1 MRSLPPPEWG
11 GPGGYW
17 APETLLLAALGD
29 CTTMTFRAIA
39 KASRFEWR
47 ELSADVEGK
56 LERIDGNGRFT
67 EITIR
72 VRLVVPPGTDAA
84 RARQLL
90 EKSEKGCPV
99 SNSPHGHEAPRGRDR
114 RGGVSAIVRQL
125 GRVGYEP
132 AWRAMQAFTDARDEE
147 TPDELWFL
155 EHEPVFTQGLNG
167 KAEHLLAPGDI
178 PVVGIDRGG
187 QVTYHGPGQLVM
199 YALVDLRRLRIGV
212 RELVVALE
220 NAVVALA
227 AQHGIVA
234 AGRREAP
241 GVYVG
246 ERKLASIGLRVR
258 RGCSYHG
265 LALNVDMD
273 LEPFGRINPCGMAG
287 LAMTHLALEGARA
300 DLADSAQALA
310 PLAVAALGL
319 EWDGTWGGCRPRCVR
334 ARRARRRCRSGPGRS
349 GRAARGS
356 LRGSCR

>member
-1 MRSLPPPEWG
+1 M
-11 GPGGYW
+11 
-17 APETLLLAALGD
+17 
-29 CTTMTFRAIA
+29 
-39 KASRFEWR
+39 
-47 ELSADVEGK
+47 
-56 LERIDGNGRFT
+56 
-67 EITIR
+67 
-72 VRLVVPPGTDAA
+72 
-84 RARQLL
+84 
-90 EKSEKGCPV
+90 
-99 SNSPHGHEAPRGRDR
+99 
-114 RGGVSAIVRQL
+114 SAIVRQL

-132 AWRAMQAFTDARDEE
+132 AWRAMQAFTDRREE
-147 TPDELWFL
+147 STPDEIWFL
-155 EHEPVFTQGLNG
+155 EHDPVFTQGLNG

-227 AQHGIVA
+227 GQHGIEA

-287 LAMTHLALEGARA
+287 LAMTQLVAEGARA
-300 DLADSAQALA
+300 DVAGTALALA
-310 PLAVAALGL
+310 PLAVASLGL
-319 EWDGTWGGCRPRCVR
+319 SWDGHW
-334 ARRARRRCRSGPGRS
+334 SGPP
-349 GRAARGS
+349 
-356 LRGSCR
+356 

>member
-1 MRSLPPPEWG
+1 
-11 GPGGYW
+11 
-17 APETLLLAALGD
+17 
-29 CTTMTFRAIA
+29 
-39 KASRFEWR
+39 
-47 ELSADVEGK
+47 
-56 LERIDGNGRFT
+56 
-67 EITIR
+67 
-72 VRLVVPPGTDAA
+72 
-84 RARQLL
+84 
-90 EKSEKGCPV
+90 
-99 SNSPHGHEAPRGRDR
+99 
-114 RGGVSAIVRQL
+114 VSAIVRQL

-132 AWRAMQAFTDARDEE
+132 AWRAMQAFTDRRDDA

-155 EHEPVFTQGLNG
+155 EHDPVFTQGLNG

-199 YALVDLRRLRIGV
+199 YALVDLRRVRIGV

-220 NAVVALA
+220 AAVVALA
-227 AQHGIVA
+227 ASHGIEA

-287 LAMTHLALEGARA
+287 LAMTQLTAEGARTQVDA
-300 DLADSAQALA
+300 AALALA
-310 PLAVAALGL
+310 PLAVRELGL
-319 EWDGTWGGCRPRCVR
+319 EWDGRWIQSATSTTPLSVR
-334 ARRARRRCRSGPGRS
+334 SW
-349 GRAARGS
+349 
-356 LRGSCR
+356 